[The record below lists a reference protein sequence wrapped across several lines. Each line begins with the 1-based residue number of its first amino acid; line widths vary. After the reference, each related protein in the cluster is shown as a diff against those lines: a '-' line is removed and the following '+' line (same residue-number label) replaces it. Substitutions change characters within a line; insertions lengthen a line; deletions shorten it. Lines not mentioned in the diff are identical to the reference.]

1 MTTKSQVPVFRHI
14 GISQKRMKIFS
25 KPVGFKPI
33 KQFKN
38 ELQHNEKAK
47 WWFKKIYFWNIM
59 YVQLYIWYCLFC
71 SGSRAVL
78 SAETMFEAS
87 KLGRSSSKASP
98 MPSPLGPPSM
108 GDSMTPIKPKC
119 RFSETPPLPHLSP
132 CSGFPTQHKLFYN
145 KQKYENFIILF
156 A

>member
-14 GISQKRMKIFS
+14 VISQKGMKIFS
-25 KPVGFKPI
+25 KHVGFSTI

-38 ELQHNEKAK
+38 ELHHNEKAE

-98 MPSPLGPPSM
+98 MPSPLGPPSSSTVSSLSLS
-108 GDSMTPIKPKC
+108 GWSLSLGGQYDSYKAQVPVFRNSPPPPPEPMF
-119 RFSETPPLPHLSP
+119 RFSDT
-132 CSGFPTQHKLFYN
+132 T
-145 KQKYENFIILF
+145 
-156 A
+156 